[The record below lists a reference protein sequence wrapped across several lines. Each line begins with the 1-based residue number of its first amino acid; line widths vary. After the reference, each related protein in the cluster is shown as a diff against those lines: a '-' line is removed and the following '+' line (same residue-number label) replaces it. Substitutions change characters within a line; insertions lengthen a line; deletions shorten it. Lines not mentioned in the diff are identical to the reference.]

1 MLLCKE
7 EEINKIKS
15 KKESDED
22 IKIKELYNGQDDDS
36 FYYLDKI
43 HIKQNLLKNSIE
55 FERTFSNSSIDNND
69 DYEME
74 TLYKETQLEHPRKII
89 DGKIKRYPFF
99 SFCLFLFFPF

>member
-36 FYYLDKI
+36 FYYLD
-43 HIKQNLLKNSIE
+43 
-55 FERTFSNSSIDNND
+55 
-69 DYEME
+69 
-74 TLYKETQLEHPRKII
+74 
-89 DGKIKRYPFF
+89 
-99 SFCLFLFFPF
+99 